1 MTKGEVVSMNIENT
15 HTQSNTNTVSQFVP
29 YSVEEI
35 EVKTQRAQVM
45 TAQILALL
53 NSNKDKWFCVAETVL
68 DISDRAKILSQRSVY
83 YTAAKTAQVKYNNL
97 EYRVKGAVEKIMMG
111 TPDGF
116 ETAKDKHIIRLYARL
131 TS

>member
-1 MTKGEVVSMNIENT
+1 MTKGEVISMNIENT
-15 HTQSNTNTVSQFVP
+15 HTQSNTNTISQFVP

-45 TAQILALL
+45 TPQVLALL
-53 NSNKDKWFCVAETVL
+53 NANKDKWFCVAETVM
-68 DISDRAKILSQRSVY
+68 DVSERAKILSQRSVY
-83 YTAAKTAQVKYNNL
+83 YTAAKTTLQKYHNL
-97 EYRVKGAVEKIMMG
+97 EYKVKGTVEKIMMG

-116 ETAKDKHIIRLYARL
+116 ETAKDKHIVRLYARL